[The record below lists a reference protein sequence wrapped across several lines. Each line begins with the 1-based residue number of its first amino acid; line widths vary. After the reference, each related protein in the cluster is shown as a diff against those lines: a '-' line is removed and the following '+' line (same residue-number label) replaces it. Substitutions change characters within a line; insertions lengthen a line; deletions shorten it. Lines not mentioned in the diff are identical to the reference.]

1 MQAILNDRYGPV
13 DALRLRDIEPPTIGA
28 AEVLVRVHASAL
40 HIGDVFAIR
49 GRPLPMRLMTGLTRP
64 TYGVPGFDLA
74 GTVEA
79 VGANVTRF
87 KPGDD
92 VFGTGHGTTAELA
105 RADETTL
112 APKPPSLTFE
122 EAAAIPTSALAAL
135 HGLRAAGG
143 TGPGKRVLINGAA
156 GGVGTFAVQ
165 LAKAQGAHVTAVTSS
180 GNAALVRSLGA
191 DDVIDY
197 ARDDFTA
204 TSVPFD
210 LIFDNVENL
219 PIATVR
225 RALAPDGTL
234 LLNSGRAT
242 SGLHGYVR
250 LMAPFLLSRGNGQ
263 RIRRFLS
270 KPNAEDL
277 AELARLIEDGKLRPA
292 IERSYRIT
300 ETAEALRRIEAGHAA
315 GKLVIA
321 IA

>member
-1 MQAILNDRYGPV
+1 MQAIINDRYGPV
-13 DALRLRDIEPPTIGA
+13 DALRLRDIEPPTIGDD
-28 AEVLVRVHASAL
+28 EVLVRVHASAL

-74 GTVEA
+74 GTVVA

-87 KPGDD
+87 KEGDE

-105 RADETTL
+105 RAAETTL
-112 APKPPSLTFE
+112 APKPPSLTFQ

-165 LAKAQGAHVTAVTSS
+165 LAKAQGAHVTAVTSAR
-180 GNAALVRSLGA
+180 NADLVRSLGA
-191 DDVIDY
+191 DEVIDY
-197 ARDDFTA
+197 TRQDFTTA
-204 TSVPFD
+204 TEHFD
-210 LIFDNVENL
+210 LIFDNVENQ
-219 PIATVR
+219 PIAAVR
-225 RALAPDGTL
+225 GALTPNGTL

-242 SGLHGYVR
+242 SGLRGYAR
-250 LMAPFLLSRGNGQ
+250 LLAPFLLSRGRGQ
-263 RIRRFLS
+263 RIKRFLS
-270 KPNAEDL
+270 MPNAEDL
-277 AELARLIEDGKLRPA
+277 AELARLSEAGKLRPA
-292 IERSYRIT
+292 IERSYPIA
-300 ETAEALRRIEAGHAA
+300 ETQEALRHIEAGHTA
-315 GKLVIA
+315 GKVVIA

>member
-49 GRPLPMRLMTGLTRP
+49 GRPLPMRLMTGLMRP

-122 EAAAIPTSALAAL
+122 EAAAIPTSALL
-135 HGLRAAGG
+135 
-143 TGPGKRVLINGAA
+143 
-156 GGVGTFAVQ
+156 
-165 LAKAQGAHVTAVTSS
+165 
-180 GNAALVRSLGA
+180 
-191 DDVIDY
+191 
-197 ARDDFTA
+197 
-204 TSVPFD
+204 PF
-210 LIFDNVENL
+210 
-219 PIATVR
+219 
-225 RALAPDGTL
+225 
-234 LLNSGRAT
+234 
-242 SGLHGYVR
+242 
-250 LMAPFLLSRGNGQ
+250 MAS
-263 RIRRFLS
+263 
-270 KPNAEDL
+270 A
-277 AELARLIEDGKLRPA
+277 RPA
-292 IERSYRIT
+292 GPAPGS
-300 ETAEALRRIEAGHAA
+300 AC
-315 GKLVIA
+315 
-321 IA
+321 